1 MSKLS
6 SSAKPFTFRSG
17 AASFTPGGGF
27 TPAPEEPKPEPATD
41 NAEVGEIRTR
51 KPRAPRE
58 FVDPRLEEEP
68 QKSFEFVEPPPQF
81 RKEPEPEPTP
91 EPEPEPAAPAPKEK
105 KKKGKKGKKGKG
117 KKGKKTKG
125 KAVEPEPVKMAVKAL
140 NAKPVELIP
149 NAHEKL
155 EQVKSTLDV
164 DWNDL
169 EAYDDR
175 EHLNIVFIGHVDA
188 GKSTISGQIMLL
200 TGQVDERT
208 IAKYEREAKEKNR
221 ESWYLAFIMDTNEEE
236 RNKGKTVEV
245 GRAHF
250 TTKTKRYTLLDAPGH
265 KNYVPNMIGGTAQ
278 ADVGVLVISAR
289 RGEFET
295 GFDRGGQTREH
306 AMLAKTLGIS
316 RLIVLVNKMDESTV
330 LWSEARYTEIEKK
343 LSPYLLKWGFKSNDF
358 QFIPCSGYTGAN
370 LRDAVP
376 DDVCSWY
383 KGPTLMDHLDQ
394 LDPIKRDCDG
404 PLRIPVLAR
413 YKDRGST
420 MVLGKIECGTMVLD
434 KECILTPSDQ
444 KFQVIG
450 ITVDEKEVPHSFPG
464 ENGLI
469 SIKGVEEEQIQPGM
483 VISYVGEQPKCS
495 AKFDA
500 QIIITDLLPHKPI
513 ITSGY
518 TAVLHIHTNIIDC
531 QVTRLHAE
539 IDKKTGKPM
548 PRKPRFLN
556 SGSIATVRIAM
567 PAPIAMEEFELVPQM
582 GRFTIRDEGQTIAI
596 GKILKVIVKT
606 PSAEA

>member
-1 MSKLS
+1 MSGKKLNS
-6 SSAKPFTFRSG
+6 TAKPFTFRSG
-17 AASFTPGGGF
+17 ASSFTPSF
-27 TPAPEEPKPEPATD
+27 ARTEPEPEPVRE
-41 NAEVGEIRTR
+41 NPQKSEVQQVIKAK

-58 FVDPRLEEEP
+58 FVDPRLEQNSPE
-68 QKSFEFVEPPPQF
+68 KTFEFVEPPPQF
-81 RKEPEPEPTP
+81 RKKEP
-91 EPEPEPAAPAPKEK
+91 EPEPEPAPAPAPAPEPVKASK
-105 KKKGKKGKKGKG
+105 KKGKKAKKGKKGKK
-117 KKGKKTKG
+117 KG
-125 KAVEPEPVKMAVKAL
+125 KAEAPVVAKVTAAPLRKAI
-140 NAKPVELIP
+140 ELIP
-149 NAHEKL
+149 DSGEKL
-155 EQVKSTLDV
+155 EQVKTTLDV
-164 DWNDL
+164 DWHDL
-169 EAYDDR
+169 NQYDER

-306 AMLAKTLGIS
+306 AMLAKTLGIN
-316 RLIVLVNKMDESTV
+316 RLIILVNKMDEATV
-330 LWSEARYTEIEKK
+330 QWSQERYDEIEKK
-343 LSPYLLKWGFKSNDF
+343 LSPYLLKWGFKSSEFD
-358 QFIPCSGYTGAN
+358 FIPCSGYTGAN
-370 LRDAVP
+370 LKNQVP
-376 DDVCSWY
+376 EDVCAWY
-383 KGPTLMDHLDQ
+383 QGPTLMDHLDQ
-394 LDPIKRDCDG
+394 LEPIKRDFDA

-413 YKDRGST
+413 YKERGST
-420 MVLGKIECGTMVLD
+420 MILGKIECGTMVLD

-444 KFQVIG
+444 KFTVVG

-469 SIKGVEEEQIQPGM
+469 AVKGIEEEQIQPGM

-518 TAVLHIHTNIIDC
+518 TAVLHIHTNVIDC

-539 IDKKTGKPM
+539 IDRKTGKTK

-556 SGSIATVRIAM
+556 SGTIATVRIAM
-567 PAPIAMEEFELVPQM
+567 PMAVALEEYALVPQM

-596 GKILKVIVKT
+596 GKVLKVITKSSV
-606 PSAEA
+606 A